1 MFTDK
6 IRSDFQRMFS
16 RSMIY
21 VYVCAIVAFILF
33 ALADVHSFWLP
44 LMIFVVALGGYF
56 FRDSI
61 IAHQWLQRIERDN
74 VYPVKM
80 VVNDVIE

>member
-16 RSMIY
+16 RSMIA

-33 ALADVHSFWLP
+33 ALADVHSVWLP
-44 LMIFVVALGGYF
+44 LMILVVALGGYF
-56 FRDSI
+56 FRDNT
-61 IAHQWLQRIERDN
+61 IAHETLTRIEREHC
-74 VYPVKM
+74 YY
-80 VVNDVIE
+80 E